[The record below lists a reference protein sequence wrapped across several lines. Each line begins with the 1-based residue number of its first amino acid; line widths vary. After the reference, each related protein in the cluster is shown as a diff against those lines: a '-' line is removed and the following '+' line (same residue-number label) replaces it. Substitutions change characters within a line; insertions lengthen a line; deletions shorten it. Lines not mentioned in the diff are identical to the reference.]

1 MELFAIY
8 VIVGF
13 ICVHFFFTKLFFKFG
28 DIIYEIL
35 KKILSLFQ
43 KKG

>member
-1 MELFAIY
+1 MEFFALIG
-8 VIVGF
+8 I
-13 ICVHFFFTKLFFKFG
+13 ICVFYFLIKFYFKIG

-35 KKILSLFQ
+35 KKILSLFR